1 MGRCLLIR
9 IPPLLGGLFHCAYIL
24 YLMTSVT
31 SQRLNY
37 KEFKA
42 KQKQICDIK
51 SSAVRCTPMW
61 LLHLTFPP
69 IVSLA
74 YCSKMGHWKP
84 VIAASAVACL
94 TIPLDIA
101 GTAVLTAVFPP
112 IVSAGMI
119 TSKVKKSREDLG
131 IVMPE
136 EADERMY
143 NLRS

>member
-1 MGRCLLIR
+1 
-9 IPPLLGGLFHCAYIL
+9 
-24 YLMTSVT
+24 MTTVNS
-31 SQRLNY
+31 SRPDF

-42 KQKQICDIK
+42 RQKEITDIK
-51 SSAVRCTPMW
+51 ASAVRCTPMW
-61 LLHLTFPP
+61 LLHTVLPP
-69 IVSLA
+69 IVSVA
-74 YCSKMGHWKP
+74 YCSKIGYWQP

-94 TIPLDIA
+94 TVPLDIA
-101 GTAVLTAVFPP
+101 GTAVLTAFVPP

-119 TSKVKKSREDLG
+119 TAKVRKSRADLG